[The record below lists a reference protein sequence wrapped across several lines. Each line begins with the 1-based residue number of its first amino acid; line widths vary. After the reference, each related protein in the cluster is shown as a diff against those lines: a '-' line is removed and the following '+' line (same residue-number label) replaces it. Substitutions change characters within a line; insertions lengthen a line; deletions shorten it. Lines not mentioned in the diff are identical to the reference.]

1 MTKMCIPDKLLTKT
15 QRENK
20 KLPKMAIKDP
30 EGLIEVF
37 KSYQEIGPG
46 SNSRPSIQN
55 RIAMNSANI
64 KK

>member
-46 SNSRPSIQN
+46 
-55 RIAMNSANI
+55 
-64 KK
+64 